1 MSLHLLN
8 NSISEALAA
17 LPYDA
22 KEPVVD
28 QLFSGKLLE
37 ELGFETNEIY
47 PQYQTGNGQRAV
59 DKAARKNI
67 SSDDLF
73 ISTKTDPY
81 LIVELKGRD
90 INLCAGSAQYHATV
104 RQLKCYMLDPNC
116 RSVKWGLIT
125 NSLHIQLFRKHGKVI
140 YPATPCLEITLINI
154 AELTFKIKNKIA
166 ETSRAL
172 TVAIYNN
179 KGGVGKTTTVIN
191 LAATLTAHKKKV
203 LVVDFDP
210 NQKDLTDSLNIKI
223 GDYQLYHCLKDKQ
236 NLIDLKQV
244 VYSYTKV
251 FKTGKSLSFDVIPV
265 DDQLAQTD
273 EDKLRN
279 ELSFYSL
286 RKKLEAVKSDY
297 DYILIDAPPNWRY
310 FSISAVYAAD
320 VVLIPTQHNNIASLK
335 KCGYSYSAIYS
346 RNPTSST

>member
-125 NSLHIQLFRKHGKVI
+125 NSLHIQLFRKHGKTVH
-140 YPATPCLEITLINI
+140 PASRCIALDAENIEVEI
-154 AELTFKIKNKIA
+154 
-166 ETSRAL
+166 
-172 TVAIYNN
+172 
-179 KGGVGKTTTVIN
+179 
-191 LAATLTAHKKKV
+191 KK
-203 LVVDFDP
+203 
-210 NQKDLTDSLNIKI
+210 
-223 GDYQLYHCLKDKQ
+223 
-236 NLIDLKQV
+236 
-244 VYSYTKV
+244 
-251 FKTGKSLSFDVIPV
+251 
-265 DDQLAQTD
+265 
-273 EDKLRN
+273 
-279 ELSFYSL
+279 
-286 RKKLEAVKSDY
+286 
-297 DYILIDAPPNWRY
+297 
-310 FSISAVYAAD
+310 
-320 VVLIPTQHNNIASLK
+320 
-335 KCGYSYSAIYS
+335 
-346 RNPTSST
+346 